1 MDGQQGAGMSAA
13 ATSPAERAACEN
25 AFSIA
30 LTPRLHPQYAEPVLL
45 VVEGDALHQAT
56 EDLGCCACAGSLPHR
71 GDLVLAPHAAH
82 ASRDIDPYALAR
94 VSWRRARGNTRPGGS
109 FEEAEQFVWNKAGA

>member
-1 MDGQQGAGMSAA
+1 MPARLDELAGGNHRRL
-13 ATSPAERAACEN
+13 AEN
-25 AFSIA
+25 GDQIA

-45 VVEGDALHQAT
+45 IVEGDALHQAT
-56 EDLGCCACAGSLPHR
+56 EDLGCCACAGSLPHG
-71 GDLVLAPHAAH
+71 GDLILAPHAAH
-82 ASRDIDPYALAR
+82 ASRDIDPYALVR